1 MSYATASDLLL
12 WFGARELTE
21 VAVPDDRDPIT
32 AALLRLSIEGGL
44 RDNFSSQEITTADL
58 TVARIQAA
66 LEEGGRWLDSYLAHR
81 YPLPLSESVV
91 AASPLPRS
99 CCVLAL
105 ALLYDDRLPEAVS
118 RRQNEVLA
126 WLQALAAGQVDLF
139 HAVTATGQV
148 ASGPSH
154 EAVVRT
160 FDHNTLQGFAG

>member
-1 MSYATASDLLL
+1 MSYATANDLLL

-32 AALLRLSIEGGL
+32 PALLRLSIEGGL
-44 RDNFSSQEITTADL
+44 RNNYSSKDTTTADMA
-58 TVARIQAA
+58 VARIQAV

-81 YPLPLSESVV
+81 YPLPLSASVV
-91 AASPLPRS
+91 VATPLPRA

-105 ALLYDDRLPEAVS
+105 ALLYDDQRPEAVS
-118 RRQNEVLA
+118 RRQKEVLV
-126 WLQALAAGQVDLF
+126 WLQALAAGQVDLA
-139 HAVTATGQV
+139 HAVTATGQT

-160 FDHNTLQGFAG
+160 FDHNSLQGFIG